1 VSSVNSPRKYHFQ
14 ERGWLFKLKAGGGKG
29 RITEKQQRGSCDS
42 RSKISRGNPPG
53 ALFCIFLDLIWAPRA
68 PRPRVKLQGWHLSA
82 RHQTDRSSRGTN
94 RNDDDDSPKV
104 IDGNYS
110 RAAFRAEEIQ
120 KKIRN
125 KAAVSR
131 SNKRGAAFAAS
142 FSLSLSLV
150 LLFLHGQSLSERGK
164 ARRSFILCEAMI
176 QDNFALN
183 C

>member
-42 RSKISRGNPPG
+42 PSRITNRAICLRPPRFPIETWRQSPGNPPG

-94 RNDDDDSPKV
+94 RNDVDDSPKV

-120 KKIRN
+120 KK
-125 KAAVSR
+125 
-131 SNKRGAAFAAS
+131 
-142 FSLSLSLV
+142 
-150 LLFLHGQSLSERGK
+150 
-164 ARRSFILCEAMI
+164 
-176 QDNFALN
+176 
-183 C
+183 